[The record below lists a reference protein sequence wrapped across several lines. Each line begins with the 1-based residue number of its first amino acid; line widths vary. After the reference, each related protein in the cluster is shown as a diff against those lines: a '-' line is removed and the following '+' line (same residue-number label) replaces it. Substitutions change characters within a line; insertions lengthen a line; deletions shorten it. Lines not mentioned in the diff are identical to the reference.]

1 MPVTVGPKTLTS
13 ATGFGAQF
21 AEAANPTAG
30 PGRVAFSTAQPRL
43 RVVCKLGAESATPG
57 GGVGGWQPL
66 ELPGR
71 EDAIEWGSTPGRTL
85 SIPILLDGLTDLR
98 SVEQDIEM
106 LYLMGR
112 PPVGSP
118 RGTLPPVVR
127 VGGMVP
133 GTDREWVIGSID
145 EGKELWDG
153 RQMSRVQIWATVNLL
168 EYAPA
173 ELVVIR
179 RSSSAGKAAK
189 SSGTYT
195 VRRGDTLASI
205 ARDRMG
211 ASSASLIA
219 AAVSA
224 LKELNG
230 IRDPKSIRPGQKLK
244 IPASTDTVG
253 AKRAA

>member
-1 MPVTVGPKTLTS
+1 MPVTVGPKTLIS
-13 ATGFGAQF
+13 ATGFGAQI
-21 AEAANPTAG
+21 AEAVRPTAG

-57 GGVGGWQPL
+57 GGVGGWQSL
-66 ELPGR
+66 ELAGR
-71 EDAIEWGSTPGRTL
+71 ADAIEFGSTPGRTL
-85 SIPILLDGLTDLR
+85 SIPILLDGLTELR
-98 SVEQDIEM
+98 SVEADIEM

-112 PPVGSP
+112 PPERSP

-133 GTDREWVIGSID
+133 GTGREWVIGSID

-168 EYAPA
+168 EYALA
-173 ELVVIR
+173 EVVVIR
-179 RSSSAGKAAK
+179 RSSASGKAAK

-211 ASSASLIA
+211 ASTATLIA
-219 AAVSA
+219 AAVRA
-224 LKELNG
+224 LKELNK
-230 IRDPKSIRPGQKLK
+230 IRDPKSIRPGDTLR
-244 IPASTDTVG
+244 IPAVTDTVG
-253 AKRAA
+253 PRVPG